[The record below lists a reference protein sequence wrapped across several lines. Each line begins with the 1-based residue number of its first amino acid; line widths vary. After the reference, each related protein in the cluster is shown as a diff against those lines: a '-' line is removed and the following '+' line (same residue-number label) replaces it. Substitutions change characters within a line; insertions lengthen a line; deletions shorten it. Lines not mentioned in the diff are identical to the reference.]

1 MRRCEMDEKAQKAV
15 FETLLK
21 YAREGNAECQNY
33 IGYYIL
39 QAETPEGVEV
49 NEDPVE
55 MIRLS
60 AEQGWPAAQYNMGL
74 LCEEGFFVKKDEQK
88 AFEWYSKAAKQR
100 CLEAMTALGLCHY
113 KGVGVPVDLAN
124 ALSWLTRAAEEKDS
138 RAQLLLAEI
147 YAKDE
152 RCLDKD
158 KALYWFCQL
167 AKDDPIRGA
176 VLQKFVLLPPYYDQ
190 LPPEAHYEMDWYPP
204 YPKMLTQEEFYDLLE
219 KAERGD
225 VIAMCQVA
233 DCYKEGNGTERNIEQ
248 MIYWGNKYLDSM
260 RKA

>member
-1 MRRCEMDEKAQKAV
+1 MDQAVEKAV

-21 YAREGNAECQNY
+21 YAKEGNAECQNY

-39 QAETPEGVEV
+39 QAETPEGVTV

-55 MIRLS
+55 MIRQS
-60 AEQGWPAAQYNMGL
+60 AEQGWPAAQFNMGL
-74 LCEEGFFVKKDEQK
+74 LCEEGFFVEKDERQ
-88 AFEWYSKAAKQR
+88 AFEWYSRAAKQK

-113 KGVGVPVDLAN
+113 KGIGVPADLTN
-124 ALSWLTRAAEEKDS
+124 ALSWLTTAAEEDDS

-152 RCLDKD
+152 RCQNKD
-158 KALYWFCQL
+158 QALYWFCRMAQ
-167 AKDDPIRGA
+167 DDPIRCA
-176 VLQKFVLLPPYYDQ
+176 ALQKYVLVPPYYDQ
-190 LPPEAHYEMDWYPP
+190 VPPEAHYEMDWYPP
-204 YPKMLTQEEFYDLLE
+204 YPKMMTREEFCELLA
-219 KAERGD
+219 KAEHGD

-248 MIYWGNKYLDSM
+248 MVYWGNKYLDSM
-260 RKA
+260 RKK